1 MAVKAGARR
10 RLQLECETSGPE
22 AISEKRS
29 VRLVLRSIN
38 TAVGVWRFDARW
50 KALHSL
56 EKNDDKTMRRR
67 LTGK

>member
-38 TAVGVWRFDARW
+38 TAVGDSMLVGKRFTR
-50 KALHSL
+50 
-56 EKNDDKTMRRR
+56 
-67 LTGK
+67 

>member
-38 TAVGVWRFDARW
+38 TAVGDSMLVGKRFTRW
-50 KALHSL
+50 K
-56 EKNDDKTMRRR
+56 KTM
-67 LTGK
+67 TKQ